1 MMVFKWLSWVLL
13 VAGCGT
19 IQEFG
24 EVDGSPAA
32 RPEAPPPLD
41 RAFDAKIEAIRQRHG
56 VAAISIGVLRGGKL
70 AQAGGAGQADPAAG
84 IAARADTLYSL
95 ASVSKIV
102 VGVAIARAM
111 ELGYDLDLDRDVNTW
126 LRWSRPLR
134 HPRHPGTPI
143 TLRHLVR
150 HQAGIAS
157 DGPADIDDYPRP
169 DPRQSLDAFLQGLLA
184 QSAYW
189 EDFAP
194 GQGEEYS
201 NLGASLAALV
211 VQKAVGQPFEVFCNR
226 EIFGPLGMTDSRWFY
241 RELGSSQ
248 RGRLAMPLDEDGE
261 PYGHYGFED
270 WPSGQL
276 RSTVA
281 DMAKLLEALIGDGS
295 RGGVRLLSAARV
307 RQFQEVP
314 LFIEA
319 DAPSFEHSGGE
330 AGVNTFVRYNESGN
344 GLILLTNQD
353 MDDDVFEAVI
363 TEAEA
368 LAR

>member
-1 MMVFKWLSWVLL
+1 
-13 VAGCGT
+13 
-19 IQEFG
+19 
-24 EVDGSPAA
+24 
-32 RPEAPPPLD
+32 
-41 RAFDAKIEAIRQRHG
+41 
-56 VAAISIGVLRGGKL
+56 
-70 AQAGGAGQADPAAG
+70 
-84 IAARADTLYSL
+84 
-95 ASVSKIV
+95 
-102 VGVAIARAM
+102 
-111 ELGYDLDLDRDVNTW
+111 
-126 LRWSRPLR
+126 
-134 HPRHPGTPI
+134 
-143 TLRHLVR
+143 
-150 HQAGIAS
+150 
-157 DGPADIDDYPRP
+157 
-169 DPRQSLDAFLQGLLA
+169 
-184 QSAYW
+184 
-189 EDFAP
+189 
-194 GQGEEYS
+194 
-201 NLGASLAALV
+201 
-211 VQKAVGQPFEVFCNR
+211 
-226 EIFGPLGMTDSRWFY
+226 
-241 RELGSSQ
+241 
-248 RGRLAMPLDEDGE
+248 MPLDEDGE